1 MPSSKKSMS
10 KTRQLSA
17 LVNFVSCLRSNRT
30 KARTRAFMRWRLNL
44 EASRAAAAE
53 RLSSQILARAA
64 AASARGQRL
73 ACVVIASTT
82 LKSWRR
88 SAFRRWRRPRRITLE
103 RPTKVSVE
111 SPKAIE
117 FHPATGDRSPTTP
130 VTPPRAL
137 VTWSAPATP
146 STPLRDRAAD
156 RGFNRIASPAE
167 NREEAAAAARIAQV
181 GRKIQ
186 RLFDAYGDQ
195 GLMNQYSFGLMAVD
209 CALVPTLTDDV
220 DEVIAVLGPK
230 EELDF
235 EDFCLALARVGLAHG
250 TGRVAGEADPIRAL
264 LVVIASSDGFAQAQ
278 RTPSRKSLRDF
289 SPPSPMAALQL

>member
-1 MPSSKKSMS
+1 MPASKKTMS

-17 LVNFVSCLRSNRT
+17 LVNFVSCLRANRV
-30 KARTRAFMRWRLNL
+30 KAKTRSFLRWRLNL

-64 AASARGQRL
+64 AATARGQRL
-73 ACVVIASTT
+73 ACVVIASRV

-88 SAFRRWRRPRRITLE
+88 SAFRRWRRPRRIT
-103 RPTKVSVE
+103 KVSVE
-111 SPKAIE
+111 SPKAIAYAPE
-117 FHPATGDRSPTTP
+117 GDRSPTTP
-130 VTPPRAL
+130 VTPPRAI

-181 GRKIQ
+181 GRKMQ
-186 RLFDAYGDQ
+186 RLFDAYADSEGFGDE

-209 CALVPTLTDDV
+209 CALVPTLTNDV

-250 TGRVAGEADPIRAL
+250 AGRVSGEPDPIRAL

-278 RTPSRKSLRDF
+278 RTPSRKSLRGF

>member
-17 LVNFVSCLRSNRT
+17 LVNFVSCLRANRT

-44 EASRAAAAE
+44 EASRAAAARARIWDE
-53 RLSSQILARAA
+53 RRSAA
-64 AASARGQRL
+64 ATARGQRL
-73 ACVVIASTT
+73 ACVVIASSV

-88 SAFRRWRRPRRITLE
+88 SAFRRWRRPRRISLD

-117 FHPATGDRSPTTP
+117 YRPAEGDRSPTTP

-209 CALVPTLTDDV
+209 CALVPTLTEDV

-250 TGRVAGEADPIRAL
+250 AGKVSGEPDAIRAL
-264 LVVIASSDGFAQAQ
+264 IVVIASSDGFGQAQ

>member
-1 MPSSKKSMS
+1 MPASKKTMS

-17 LVNFVSCLRSNRT
+17 LVNFVSGLRANRVRA
-30 KARTRAFMRWRLNL
+30 KTRAFLRWRLNL

-64 AASARGQRL
+64 AATARGQRL
-73 ACVVIASTT
+73 ACVVIASTV

-88 SAFRRWRRPRRITLE
+88 SAFRRWRRPQRRLSGE

-117 FHPATGDRSPTTP
+117 YRPVEGDRSPTTP
-130 VTPPRAL
+130 VTPPRAI

-195 GLMNQYSFGLMAVD
+195 GLMNQYSFGLMAVGNG
-209 CALVPTLTDDV
+209 V
-220 DEVIAVLGPK
+220 
-230 EELDF
+230 
-235 EDFCLALARVGLAHG
+235 
-250 TGRVAGEADPIRAL
+250 
-264 LVVIASSDGFAQAQ
+264 
-278 RTPSRKSLRDF
+278 
-289 SPPSPMAALQL
+289 

>member
-1 MPSSKKSMS
+1 MPPSKKTMS

-17 LVNFVSCLRSNRT
+17 LVNFVSCLRANRT

-73 ACVVIASTT
+73 ACVVLASTM

-88 SAFRRWRRPRRITLE
+88 SAFRRWRRPRRIS
-103 RPTKVSVE
+103 KVSVE
-111 SPKAIE
+111 SPKALAIAYTE
-117 FHPATGDRSPTTP
+117 GDRSPTTP

-181 GRKIQ
+181 GRKMQ
-186 RLFDAYGDQ
+186 RLFDAYADSEGFEG

-209 CALVPTLTDDV
+209 CALVSTCV
-220 DEVIAVLGPK
+220 KINK
-230 EELDF
+230 
-235 EDFCLALARVGLAHG
+235 
-250 TGRVAGEADPIRAL
+250 
-264 LVVIASSDGFAQAQ
+264 
-278 RTPSRKSLRDF
+278 
-289 SPPSPMAALQL
+289 

>member
-181 GRKIQ
+181 GRKMQ
-186 RLFDAYGDQ
+186 RLFDAYADSGD
-195 GLMNQYSFGLMAVD
+195 LMNQYSFGLMAVD
-209 CALVPTLTDDV
+209 CALVPTLTEDV

-230 EELDF
+230 EEL
-235 EDFCLALARVGLAHG
+235 AR
-250 TGRVAGEADPIRAL
+250 AGVRAL
-264 LVVIASSDGFAQAQ
+264 
-278 RTPSRKSLRDF
+278 
-289 SPPSPMAALQL
+289 

>member
-1 MPSSKKSMS
+1 MPPSKKTMS

-17 LVNFVSCLRSNRT
+17 LVNFVSCLRANRT

-64 AASARGQRL
+64 AATARGQRL
-73 ACVVIASTT
+73 ACVVLASTM

-88 SAFRRWRRPRRITLE
+88 SAFRRWRRPRRISLE

-137 VTWSAPATP
+137 VTWSAPNTP

-209 CALVPTLTDDV
+209 CALVPTLTEDV

-250 TGRVAGEADPIRAL
+250 AGKVSGEPDPLRAL
-264 LVVIASSDGFAQAQ
+264 LVVISSSEGFAQAQ